1 MHNYSKLNMKNH
13 LEKFVIATGCLAT
26 VITIITAPNDY
37 WLRYCAEG
45 IFAILCAYIMAVFI
59 NTQKKPQQFKANRD
73 TLVSLQKS
81 YYTRTADKTDIEWIA
96 KLEAIVYDAGD
107 AIPLDLLT
115 EWHNANPLIFT
126 VIVDK
131 LTGNRVG
138 HLNLL
143 PVKQRT
149 LSLLKSGSLRERD
162 IRGDSLYTPA
172 EKESVEALWVESI
185 AIRLPDDV
193 SSVTA
198 LRAVLSA
205 SAEVVNRLAC
215 PDKLQEILAI
225 PVSKPGRMLCEH
237 VGMELIQ
244 NKSSRVDEHD
254 LYGSNFK
261 NVSFALS
268 RYAKRN

>member
-1 MHNYSKLNMKNH
+1 MKNH
-13 LEKFVIATGCLAT
+13 MEKFVVATGCLAT
-26 VITIITAPNDY
+26 FITIITAPNDY
-37 WLRYCAEG
+37 WLRYYAEG
-45 IFAILCAYIMAVFI
+45 IFALLCAYIVTVFI
-59 NTQKKPQQFKANRD
+59 NAQKKPQQFKANRD

-81 YYTRTADKTDIEWIA
+81 YYTKPADQTDIEWIA
-96 KLEAIVYDAGD
+96 KHEATVYDAGD

-131 LTGNRVG
+131 ATGNRVG

-149 LSLLKSGSLRERD
+149 LGLLKSGSLRERD

-172 EKESVEALWVESI
+172 EKENVEALWVESI
-185 AIRLPDDV
+185 AIQLPDDV
-193 SSVTA
+193 SSITA
-198 LRAVLSA
+198 LRAIFSA
-205 SAEVVNRLAC
+205 SAELIERLAC
-215 PDKLQEILAI
+215 PDKLKEILAI

-244 NKSSRVDEHD
+244 DKTNRRDSHD
-254 LYGSNFK
+254 LYASNFQ

-268 RYAKRN
+268 RYAKRT